1 MLGSGKIET
10 KLEWEGKRTNVEKIE
25 LPFQVV
31 ETVNE
36 PRVKTMDMFV
46 PRLGNDQWHNMLIW
60 GDNKLVLSSLRP
72 KFAGKIDLICIDP
85 PFATGAD
92 FTINVE
98 IEDESITK
106 EPSAIEI
113 KAYRDTWGQ
122 GIASYLQMMYDRL
135 VLMRDLLAEDGS
147 LYVHLDWRVG
157 HYVKIL
163 LDEIFGRD
171 NFLNCIV
178 WRRQIARGM
187 KVYAKHFGN
196 STDSLLLYAKNSN
209 VTKWNPVERE
219 TLLTE
224 EEAAAKYNRDE
235 RGFYRTSDPGTYT
248 AESIIQ
254 LHREGRIYVSHG
266 GELVIN
272 EDGSVTTTKGKIYVK
287 YYRERRGDYFVEKQ
301 AIDNFWEDIPG
312 IAITPKE
319 YLGFPTQKPEALLER
334 IIQASSDK
342 GDIVADFFCGSGTTL
357 SVAEKQ
363 GRRWIG
369 ADLSKFAINIARK
382 RLLEIP
388 GCRFTVLNLG
398 SYQKQKLVEN
408 GNGGKGYIDF
418 ILQLYKASSLQ
429 GFAYIHGKKGGR
441 LIHVSGA
448 DSFVTEREIREAVRE
463 GLNVNA
469 KGIDILGWD
478 FEMGLHDLVDSIER
492 EYGID
497 IHLTQIP
504 LEVLEIKAH
513 ERSKLDDIKFF
524 DLNYLDVGHE
534 IKGREA
540 KVYIKRFVIA
550 NPEYIP
556 EEIRNSIKNFSSFID
571 YWAVDLDFKG
581 DTFHNIRQEYRT
593 KKNPDLRTQIMYEY
607 PKPGEYDVLAKVVDI
622 LGNDTSKLLHIKVE

>member
-10 KLEWEGKRTNVEKIE
+10 KLQWEGKRADVEKIE

-60 GDNKLVLSSLRP
+60 GDNKLVMSSLLP
-72 KFAGKIDLICIDP
+72 KFAGKIDLIYIDP

-92 FTINVE
+92 FTLNVE
-98 IEDESITK
+98 IENESITK

-157 HYVKIL
+157 HYVKVL

-196 STDSLLLYAKNSN
+196 STDSLLLYGKNPSA
-209 VTKWNPVERE
+209 TKWNSVERE
-219 TLLTE
+219 ILLTE
-224 EEAAAKYNRDE
+224 EEAAAKYSRDE

-266 GELVIN
+266 GELIIN
-272 EDGSVTTTKGKIYVK
+272 DDGSVTTTKGKIYVK
-287 YYRERRGDYFVEKQ
+287 YYRERRGDYIVERQ

-312 IAITPKE
+312 IAITPQE
-319 YLGFPTQKPEALLER
+319 YLGFPTQKPQALLER
-334 IIQASSDK
+334 IISASSNK

-357 SVAEKQ
+357 AVAEKL

-369 ADLSKFAINIARK
+369 VDLSKFAIHIARK
-382 RLLEIP
+382 RLLEVP
-388 GCRFTVLNLG
+388 GCQFLVFNLG
-398 SYQKQKLVEN
+398 TYQKQKLVEN
-408 GNGGKGYIDF
+408 GNGGKRYIDF
-418 ILQLYKASSLQ
+418 ILQLYKASPLQ
-429 GFAYIHGKKGGR
+429 GFAYIHGKKGER
-441 LIHVSGA
+441 LIHIGGA

-504 LEVLEIKAH
+504 LEVLEIKAR

-534 IKGREA
+534 TKGREA

-556 EEIRNSIKNFSSFID
+556 EEIRNSVKNFSSFID
-571 YWAVDLDFKG
+571 YWAVDFDFKG

-593 KKNPDLRTQIMYEY
+593 KKNPDLRTEIVYEY
-607 PKPGEYDVLAKVVDI
+607 PKLGEYDVLVKVVDI

>member
-10 KLEWEGKRTNVEKIE
+10 KLQWEGKRTNVEKIE

-60 GDNKLVLSSLRP
+60 GDNKLVMSSLLP
-72 KFAGKIDLICIDP
+72 KFAGKIDLIYIDP

-92 FTINVE
+92 FTLNVE
-98 IEDESITK
+98 IENESITK

-135 VLMRDLLAEDGS
+135 VPMRDLLAEDGS

-196 STDSLLLYAKNSN
+196 STDSLLLYGKNPN
-209 VTKWNPVERE
+209 VTKWNSVERE
-219 TLLTE
+219 ILLTQ
-224 EEAAAKYNRDE
+224 EEAAAKYSRDE

-266 GELVIN
+266 GELIIN
-272 EDGSVTTTKGKIYVK
+272 DDGSVTTTKGKIYVK
-287 YYRERRGDYFVEKQ
+287 YYRERRGDYIVERQ
-301 AIDNFWEDIPG
+301 AVDNFWEDIPG
-312 IAITPKE
+312 IAITPQE
-319 YLGFPTQKPEALLER
+319 YLGFPTQKPQALLER
-334 IIQASSDK
+334 IISASSDK

-357 SVAEKQ
+357 AVAEKLS
-363 GRRWIG
+363 RRWIG
-369 ADLSKFAINIARK
+369 VDLSKFAIHIARK
-382 RLLEIP
+382 RLLEVP
-388 GCRFTVLNLG
+388 GCQFLVFNLG
-398 SYQKQKLVEN
+398 TYQKQKLVEN
-408 GNGGKGYIDF
+408 GNGGKRYIDF
-418 ILQLYKASSLQ
+418 ILQLYKASPLQ
-429 GFAYIHGKKGGR
+429 GFAYIHGKKGER
-441 LIHVSGA
+441 LIHIGGA

-534 IKGREA
+534 TKGREA

-556 EEIRNSIKNFSSFID
+556 EEIRNSVKNFSSFID
-571 YWAVDLDFKG
+571 YWAVDFDFKG

-593 KKNPDLRTQIMYEY
+593 KKNPDLRTEIVYEY
-607 PKPGEYDVLAKVVDI
+607 PKLGEYDVLVKVVDI

>member
-10 KLEWEGKRTNVEKIE
+10 KLEWEGKRTSVDKIE

-31 ETVNE
+31 EAVNE

-46 PRLGNDQWHNMLIW
+46 PRLDDDQWRNMIIW
-60 GDNKLVLSSLRP
+60 GDNRLVMSSLLP
-72 KFAGKIDLICIDP
+72 KFAGKIDLIYIDP

-92 FTINVE
+92 FTLNVK
-98 IEDESITK
+98 IEDESVTK
-106 EPSAIEI
+106 EPSAIEV

-157 HYVKIL
+157 HYIKIL

-196 STDSLLLYAKNSN
+196 STDSLLLYGKNSN

-219 TLLTE
+219 ILLTH
-224 EEAAAKYNRDE
+224 EEAEAKYNRDE

-248 AESIIQ
+248 AESIVQ

-272 EDGSVTTTKGKIYVK
+272 DDGSVTTTKGKIYVK
-287 YYRERRGDYFVEKQ
+287 YYRERKGDYIVEKQ

-312 IAITPKE
+312 IAITPQE

-334 IIQASSDK
+334 IISATSDK

-357 SVAEKQ
+357 AVAEKL
-363 GRRWIG
+363 GRRWVG
-369 ADLSKFAINIARK
+369 ADLSKFAIHIARK

-388 GCRFTVLNLG
+388 GCRFRVLNLG
-398 SYQKQKLVEN
+398 TYQKQKLVEN
-408 GNGGKGYIDF
+408 ENGGKNYVDF
-418 ILQLYKASSLQ
+418 ILQLYKASPLQ
-429 GFAYIHGKKGGR
+429 GFAYIHGKKGER
-441 LIHVSGA
+441 LVHVGGV
-448 DSFVTEREIREAVRE
+448 DSFVTEREIREAIRE

-478 FEMGLHDLVDSIER
+478 FEMGLHDLIDNIER
-492 EYGID
+492 EYRIG

-504 LEVLEIKAH
+504 LEILEIKAH
-513 ERSKLDDIKFF
+513 EGSRLEDVKFF
-524 DLNYLDVGHE
+524 DLNYLDVDHE
-534 IKGREA
+534 IKGREVG
-540 KVYIKRFVIA
+540 VYIRRFIIA

-571 YWAVDLDFKG
+571 YWAVDFDFKG

-593 KKNPDLRTQIMYEY
+593 KKNPNLRTQIKYEY
-607 PKPGEYDVLAKVVDI
+607 DKPGEHDVLVKVVDI
-622 LGNDTSKLLHIKVE
+622 LGNDTSKLLHVKVE